1 MSIAHHSTH
10 ATSLI
15 NLLTQGVTQS
25 EAARALGITPGAVTQ
40 LMEHPEVAEAL
51 DKYRLKQIAQ
61 SSQIDANYDA
71 IELQLQ
77 EQLKR
82 VTTLLMRPGEIAQ
95 VLTRINSAK
104 RRGVAHQAAA
114 GPAKVLSL
122 NIPVALQARFV
133 LNASNQV
140 VEAGNQTLVTMQ
152 SANIAKFAEAHHAR
166 PTLTSSQGITD
177 SVPKPESKP
186 EKSSTEDEFGL

>member
-10 ATSLI
+10 TTSLI

-40 LMEHPEVAEAL
+40 LMEHPEVSAAL
-51 DKYRLKQIAQ
+51 DKYRLAQIAQ

-77 EQLKR
+77 EQMKKVLP
-82 VTTLLMRPGEIAQ
+82 LLMRPGEIAQ
-95 VLTRINSAK
+95 VLTRVNSAK
-104 RRGVAHQAAA
+104 RRGVAHTAAA
-114 GPAKVLSL
+114 GPAKVLTL
-122 NIPVALQARFV
+122 NIPAALQAKFV
-133 LNASNQV
+133 LNAANQV

-166 PTLTSSQGITD
+166 PTITSATD
-177 SVPKPESKP
+177 VAIKATPASD
-186 EKSSTEDEFGL
+186 TEDQFGI

>member
-10 ATSLI
+10 SNQLI
-15 NLLTQGVTQS
+15 NLLTKGVTPS

-40 LMEHPEVAEAL
+40 LMEHPDVSSAL
-51 DKYRLKQIAQ
+51 ETYRMAQVAQ

-82 VTTLLMRPGEIAQ
+82 VTPLLMRPGEIAQ
-95 VLTRINSAK
+95 VLTRVNSAK
-104 RRGVAHQAAA
+104 RRGVAHQAAQ
-114 GPAKVLSL
+114 GPSKVLTL
-122 NIPVALQARFV
+122 NIPVALQAKFV

-140 VEAGNQTLVTMQ
+140 IEAGNQTLVTMQ
-152 SANIAKFAEAHHAR
+152 SSNIAKFAEANNVRTKLPAA
-166 PTLTSSQGITD
+166 PAASTASA
-177 SVPKPESKP
+177 
-186 EKSSTEDEFGL
+186 SSTEDEFGL